1 MLDAKTKDA
10 ILNGAFA
17 VTRDGR
23 KVKYIGKTV
32 SKNYPLAFVTVPE
45 VIELDY
51 NLSKVKIIFITDTWK
66 GTIDNEDYPF
76 DIIGLWN
83 EPTPK
88 VTLELPKSFK
98 PEIRE
103 DYFTVI
109 NVLSYQPLKVSKTYN
124 ANSTAD
130 HELINAGLCFRTE
143 ADAQAWIDAFK
154 QALGK

>member
-76 DIIGLWN
+76 DIISLWN

-88 VTLELPKSFK
+88 VKLELPKPFK
-98 PEIRE
+98 PKLKETF
-103 DYFTVI
+103 FTVSAPT
-109 NVLSYQPLKVSKTYN
+109 SYRPLKVHETYN
-124 ANSTAD
+124 SGSTVD
-130 HELINAGLCFRTE
+130 NELIEVGLCFKTAE
-143 ADAQAWIDAFK
+143 DAQAWVDAFK
-154 QALGK
+154 QALGE